1 MPVDPTSPRGKQAKL
16 FAEKQEEEWRRAQE
30 RQAAMKED
38 PADDSDQS
46 DDIATF
52 ITVGTETFVTTVD
65 QQFLENDDIDP
76 RDWDPPPSERIDGNP
91 STVHGA
97 EEYPAVEG
105 YAAKTRK
112 KKKGPKAVGK
122 KLGIKI
128 TDDQISTSIATWQA
142 AVEEDGIDDADLF
155 LGKLKMQNPD
165 RVLGVIADRVSSA
178 ALQGPQQVF
187 LNDNSLGQIPESV
200 WTLSGFQSIRELFL
214 HNNQID
220 KLPKKLVQSLPHLK
234 LLNLENNEL
243 QILSAQL
250 IESMLARPKFELR
263 IHRNNTLVSPP
274 LAVSGCVNPM
284 DIAKL
289 KRMRK
294 WWKDHGSSE
303 PSEMSEPLKL
313 IPEPR

>member
-30 RQAAMKED
+30 RQAAVKKD

-46 DDIATF
+46 DDTATF

-214 HNNQID
+214 QTIRLISCQRNWFNRCHISSCSI
-220 KLPKKLVQSLPHLK
+220 LRTMSCRSS
-234 LLNLENNEL
+234 LLNLSS
-243 QILSAQL
+243 QCS
-250 IESMLARPKFELR
+250 PG
-263 IHRNNTLVSPP
+263 RNS
-274 LAVSGCVNPM
+274 SC
-284 DIAKL
+284 
-289 KRMRK
+289 
-294 WWKDHGSSE
+294 GSTGITHWY
-303 PSEMSEPLKL
+303 PHH
-313 IPEPR
+313 